1 MKSKIAQRI
10 IDETPEDVKIFVK
23 KYGDIVVRVHQ
34 LLREKGITQKVLA
47 ERLEK
52 TPSEISKW
60 LGGDHNFTLRSLA
73 KLEAEL
79 GCEIIYVPR
88 RDSFHVQISG
98 TLKSSTEKP
107 EPVSTRVQFQEA
119 RQRIPKSDE
128 PMAA

>member
-1 MKSKIAQRI
+1 MKSKIAQQI
-10 IDETPEDVKIFVK
+10 IDETPEEVKIFVK

-34 LLREKGITQKVLA
+34 LLREKGITQKELA
-47 ERLEK
+47 GRLEK

-60 LGGDHNFTLRSLA
+60 LSGDHNFTLRSLA

-79 GCEIIYVPR
+79 GCEIIYVPKK
-88 RDSFHVQISG
+88 DSFHVQISG

-107 EPVSTRVQFQEA
+107 EPVSTRVQFQES
-119 RQRIPKSDE
+119 RQRIQKSDE